1 MALNDLT
8 NFPNRITD
16 KLDSAGQKLSNAAN
30 TVDQAQQKVAGAVN
44 RVQDTVEGAQR
55 GVENAVNLYNN
66 TAEKAGETWNKVS
79 EGASSIAS
87 KVGNLFGGS
96 DEASTNAVQ
105 AAGSAESGVSPT
117 NRIAGFANDP
127 KGTLPSLDPIKR
139 EVSEPFKAANEA
151 ASGVMDYLKP
161 GKAGNLLSQGF
172 NKLKNLR
179 DSAFQAVG
187 TDYASVK
194 KRLESTMQLA
204 GQLSRLPG
212 EIQNEIYGY
221 TSAFNQ
227 AKNEIT
233 SVIDGAR
240 HTFDSLKDFDDYLAI
255 DELITSFTGK
265 SDDIRSLDINT
276 SSALIY
282 GISSKLSDYGL
293 PQKTDA
299 MVDAITDP
307 VAKAALWGELLV
319 QAAGLGNLDS
329 VEHYVTKLQPGQGRE
344 LAPTV
349 IPSLLRNLQFV
360 DGIGFKA
367 LGARVLA
374 LCNSLNPN
382 WDKSLTA
389 PVRTELLPYTYC
401 NSNAIQ
407 ALLTTN
413 KRPYVCAAG
422 SRRLMT
428 ADILVDQF
436 FPI

>member
-1 MALNDLT
+1 MALNSID
-8 NFPNRITD
+8 RITD
-16 KLDSAGQKLSNAAN
+16 RVSSVGSAADQLQYKATDAA
-30 TVDQAQQKVAGAVN
+30 N
-44 RVQDTVEGAQR
+44 RVQSTVDGAAR
-55 GVENAVNLYNN
+55 GIDAASNLYDNVS
-66 TAEKAGETWNKVS
+66 EKAGETWNKVS
-79 EGASSIAS
+79 DGASSIAD
-87 KVGNLFGGS
+87 KFGNLFGGS

-139 EVSEPFKAANEA
+139 EVSEPFKAKNEA

-172 NKLKNLR
+172 DKLKTLR
-179 DSAFQAVG
+179 DGALKAVG

-212 EIQNEIYGY
+212 EIQQEVYGY

-227 AKNEIT
+227 AKNEVT
-233 SVIDGAR
+233 SVIDGAK
-240 HTFDSLKDFDDYLAI
+240 HTFDTLSDFDNYLAI

-265 SDDIRSLDINT
+265 TNDIRSLDINT

-282 GISSKLSDYGL
+282 GISSKLSDFGL
-293 PQKTDA
+293 PQKTEP
-299 MVDAITDP
+299 MVEAITDP
-307 VAKAALWGELLV
+307 VAKAVLWGELLV
-319 QAAGLGNLDS
+319 QAAGIGNLDS
-329 VEHYVTKLQPGQGRE
+329 IEYYIGKLQPGQGRE

-349 IPSLLRNLQFV
+349 IPSLLRNLQYE
-360 DGIGFKA
+360 DGVGYKA
-367 LGARVLA
+367 MGVRILA
-374 LCNSLNPN
+374 ICNSLNPN
-382 WDKSLTA
+382 WDKSTSA

-407 ALLTTN
+407 ALLTTV

-422 SRRLMT
+422 SRRLT
-428 ADILVDQF
+428 TSNILVDQF
-436 FPI
+436 FPV